1 MFSAAFVVGK
11 ETQEENG
18 ADTEL
23 THVQTHAHTCP
34 DRHTDTPRQAHGF
47 VL

>member
-1 MFSAAFVVGK
+1 MFSAAE